1 MTTIDNGGTA
11 FPCEQSETQD
21 GRWNM
26 TFDPGMTLR
35 QWYAGMALQGRLSGP
50 EAQGE
55 TIDHSVMISFYAAD
69 AMIAHER
76 REREEQEKANATPAA

>member
-1 MTTIDNGGTA
+1 MMTIDHGGSAYPVPEYSGTGY
-11 FPCEQSETQD
+11 SGD
-21 GRWNM
+21 H
-26 TFDPGMTLR
+26 GMTLR

-50 EAQGE
+50 EAQSE